1 MRCNSFGC
9 GTANRMQSSAQL
21 TTERY
26 RYDGPIA
33 VATLFATAGRQV
45 RLKNVPSKNHPLGA
59 YSGRRNVKDR
69 LRFPR
74 IATPRAI
81 LRGSDRTLSHR
92 YHLARPQN
100 SAVATSRVTL
110 KGQISGQPVAGQHR
124 STLVWVKGLNG
135 WQLIANQLT
144 PLAAK

>member
-1 MRCNSFGC
+1 
-9 GTANRMQSSAQL
+9 MQSSAQL

-92 YHLARPQN
+92 YHLARPHRH
-100 SAVATSRVTL
+100 SSSFTKTHILLTSEIPVRVR
-110 KGQISGQPVAGQHR
+110 PVCEDGNAAG
-124 STLVWVKGLNG
+124 LM
-135 WQLIANQLT
+135 
-144 PLAAK
+144 